1 MDLRRLRPAEWLLTV
16 AAVALVVA
24 LFLPWYAVATGNGH
38 PVSGGWTSYAPTDPA
53 SLTFTGWQAFTVVD
67 VILALCAGVALIA
80 VVLQGTQRS
89 PALPIVSSVAATW
102 AGIIATVLVV
112 VKLLD
117 PPLDGSVSLRAGA
130 WVGLG
135 AAVAL
140 LLAGWWA
147 MRDERPGLVRST
159 HLESSG

>member
-1 MDLRRLRPAEWLLTV
+1 MDLRRLRPAEWLLTA
-16 AAVALVVA
+16 AAVALLVA
-24 LFLPWYAVATGNGH
+24 LFLPWYAVEGLE
-38 PVSGGWTSYAPTDPA
+38 S
-53 SLTFTGWQAFTVVD
+53 TGWRAFTVVD
-67 VILALCAGVALIA
+67 VILMLCAIVALVA

-89 PALPIVSSVAATW
+89 PALPVVSSVAATW
-102 AGIIATVLVV
+102 AGILATVLVV

-135 AAVAL
+135 ATVAL
-140 LLAGWWA
+140 VLGGWWA
-147 MRDERPGLVRST
+147 MRDERPGLVGST

>member
-1 MDLRRLRPAEWLLTV
+1 MDLRRLRPAEWLLTA

-24 LFLPWYAVATGNGH
+24 LFLPWYAVEGLE
-38 PVSGGWTSYAPTDPA
+38 S
-53 SLTFTGWQAFTVVD
+53 TGWRAFTVVD
-67 VILALCAGVALIA
+67 VILTLCAIVAVVA

-89 PALPIVSSVAATW
+89 PALPVVSSVAATW
-102 AGIIATVLVV
+102 TGILATVLVV

-135 AAVAL
+135 ATVAL
-140 LLAGWWA
+140 VLGGWWA
-147 MRDERPGLVRST
+147 MRDERPGLVGST

>member
-1 MDLRRLRPAEWLLTV
+1 MDLRRLRPAEWLLAA
-16 AAVALVVA
+16 AAVALLVA
-24 LFLPWYAVATGNGH
+24 LFLPWYGLNEATYSNSH
-38 PVSGGWTSYAPTDPA
+38 GWTAYAPEA
-53 SLTFTGWQAFTVVD
+53 LALTGWQAFTVVD
-67 VILALCAGVALIA
+67 VVLTACALVAIVA

-89 PALPIVSSVAATW
+89 PALPVVSSVAATW

-140 LLAGWWA
+140 GVAGWWA
-147 MRDERPGLVRST
+147 MRDERPGLVSST

>member
-1 MDLRRLRPAEWLLTV
+1 MDLRRLRPAEWLLTA

-24 LFLPWYAVATGNGH
+24 LFLPWYAVEGLE
-38 PVSGGWTSYAPTDPA
+38 S
-53 SLTFTGWQAFTVVD
+53 TGWRAFTVVD
-67 VILALCAGVALIA
+67 VILMLCAIVALVA

-89 PALPIVSSVAATW
+89 PALPVVSSVAATW
-102 AGIIATVLVV
+102 AGILATVLVV

-135 AAVAL
+135 ATVAL
-140 LLAGWWA
+140 VLGGWWA
-147 MRDERPGLVRST
+147 MRDERPGLVGST